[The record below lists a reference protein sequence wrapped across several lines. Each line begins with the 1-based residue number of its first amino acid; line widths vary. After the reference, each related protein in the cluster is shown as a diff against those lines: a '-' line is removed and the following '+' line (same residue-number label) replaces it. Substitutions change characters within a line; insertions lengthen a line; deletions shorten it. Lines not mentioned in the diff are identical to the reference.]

1 MKLVNSTITL
11 FFLLTTTSVFSQ
23 LEKTIDSLQKVEQAC
38 LNTGIRMPYCSYA
51 YMQQMDSIL
60 NVAYSKRKLSL
71 SPAGQANLKL
81 DEINWIK
88 KKDIYFEEIDK
99 EYAKNIKSGEW
110 GPDMRMISYDEKA
123 EFIKKRVLVLLDK
136 NTRFPENT
144 KSANAKEETVR
155 FNFIHFFPDTS
166 LAELVALRLH
176 KKATD
181 ITNPIELSSI
191 QGSFIVMSGET
202 QVKDLTGI
210 GYLIGID
217 TLGCNKNEVTEIP
230 AEIGKLTKLKYLDLV
245 KAFLLDTIPPEIGLL
260 KELRM
265 IRLGLTQVSSI
276 PKEIG
281 NLINLETLWLGNN
294 KITSIP
300 KEIGNL
306 KKLTDLDISS
316 NQLKQVPDEICNLG
330 ELTRLMIT
338 HCGLETLPENIGN
351 LKNLKT
357 LNLNNNH
364 LHFLPKSIANLTKLS
379 YLNVFDNPALSESY
393 KEYLPVLL
401 QKKKQK

>member
-1 MKLVNSTITL
+1 MNFKKRIIILL
-11 FFLLTTTSVFSQ
+11 FLFVGKSAFSQ
-23 LEKTIDSLQKVEQAC
+23 MEKTLDSLERVQQAC
-38 LNTGIRMPYCSYA
+38 LNTGRAMPYCSYLF
-51 YMQQMDSIL
+51 MQQMDSLL
-60 NVAYSKRKLSL
+60 NLAYAKLKTTL
-71 SPAGQANLKL
+71 TPLEQKNLKN
-81 DEINWIK
+81 DEIRWIRER
-88 KKDIYFEEIDK
+88 DLYFKQVDS
-99 EYAKNIKSGEW
+99 EYTANIKSGEW
-110 GPDMRMISYDEKA
+110 GKGMRMLSYQDKSD
-123 EFIKKRVLVLLDK
+123 FIENRVRVLINK
-136 NTRFPENT
+136 NFQLTGIHKSVTGT
-144 KSANAKEETVR
+144 KLNEQQ
-155 FNFIHFFPDTS
+155 NFIHFFPDTS
-166 LAELVALRLH
+166 LAELVAIRLN
-176 KKATD
+176 KKITD
-181 ITNPIELSSI
+181 ITNPKELSSI
-191 QGSFIVMSGET
+191 QGGFEVGPGG
-202 QVKDLTGI
+202 VKDLKGI
-210 GYLIGID
+210 GYLTNID
-217 TLGCNKNEVTEIP
+217 SFSCYKNEVSELPSEIGQLSKLKYLDLNKAFSLDTIP
-230 AEIGKLTKLKYLDLV
+230 AEIGKLTQLK
-245 KAFLLDTIPPEIGLL
+245 
-260 KELRM
+260 M
-265 IRLGLTQVSSI
+265 IRLSLTEVSSI

-281 NLINLETLWLGNN
+281 NLVNLETLWLGNN
-294 KITSIP
+294 EIAKLP

>member
-1 MKLVNSTITL
+1 MRNIILL
-11 FFLLTTTSVFSQ
+11 FFIFCISSAFSQ
-23 LEKTIDSLQKVEQAC
+23 LEKTIDSLQKIEKAC
-38 LNTGIRMPYCSYA
+38 LNTGRSMPYCSYV
-51 YMQQMDSIL
+51 YMREMDSLL
-60 NVAYSKRKLSL
+60 NLEYGKLKSTL
-71 SPAGQANLKL
+71 APLDQKNLKL

-88 KKDIYFEEIDK
+88 EKNLYFKEIDK
-99 EYAKNIKSGEW
+99 QYITKTKSGEW
-110 GPDMRMISYDEKA
+110 WKDMLMLSFQKKSN
-123 EFIKKRVLVLLDK
+123 FIEKRVRVLISK
-136 NTRFPENT
+136 NYPITAIN
-144 KSANAKEETVR
+144 KSITNNKINKQQ
-155 FNFIHFFPDTS
+155 NFIHFFPDTS

-338 HCGLETLPENIGN
+338 HCGLENLPENIGN
-351 LKNLKT
+351 LKNLKS

-364 LHFLPKSIANLTKLS
+364 LHFLPKSIANLTKLT
-379 YLNVFDNPALSESY
+379 YLNVLDNPALSEHY
-393 KEYLPVLL
+393 KEYLPELL
-401 QKKKQK
+401 RKKKE